1 MTIDSFPFLSFLF
14 LIQHPFSSFLHP
26 FFFYFT
32 PYLEVNRASESWT
45 ILENGNSRF
54 FARKKDRGSWQ
65 RLEEQCRL
73 ICGTKLQFGL
83 FILFFFFI
91 RNYEN
96 YSKLILKRGG
106 KRIIRLE
113 MLFKNWIYIWKFL
126 EMEIGLESFV
136 EIDFAT
142 K

>member
-1 MTIDSFPFLSFLF
+1 MSINLWNKISVW
-14 LIQHPFSSFLHP
+14 IIH
-26 FFFYFT
+26 
-32 PYLEVNRASESWT
+32 
-45 ILENGNSRF
+45 
-54 FARKKDRGSWQ
+54 
-65 RLEEQCRL
+65 
-73 ICGTKLQFGL
+73 
-83 FILFFFFI
+83 FIFFFFV

-96 YSKLILKRGG
+96 YSKLILIRGG